1 MEQNKILDE
10 RASTP
15 EDWEGYYSAR
25 GEVLHIPIDYNDF
38 RNMPYK
44 LVFEKI
50 KEYFGG
56 GSVLEVGAGDSD
68 ALIEVCKK
76 LAPASCFGLDYVE
89 MACDRLSN
97 KAKSVGVNVD
107 VVCADMFT
115 PPESMLAR
123 FDFVMSHGVVEHF
136 HDLPNILRAIG
147 VFAKPGGVIFTLI
160 PNNKKTIYGFL
171 MRKWN
176 KDVYDAHVMY
186 DLHDLMEAHKKAG
199 LEIIWGGHLCSSN
212 FGMLSWCFKDRESGI
227 GYQIY
232 KQLTRFSKLLWFF
245 ESKFG
250 LLPAT
255 RAFAPSI
262 VVVSRAYA

>member
-76 LAPASCFGLDYVE
+76 LAPSSCFGLDYVE
-89 MACDRLSN
+89 TACDRLSN
-97 KAKSVGVNVD
+97 KAKSAGVGVD
-107 VVCADMFT
+107 AGS
-115 PPESMLAR
+115 PQ
-123 FDFVMSHGVVEHF
+123 H
-136 HDLPNILRAIG
+136 
-147 VFAKPGGVIFTLI
+147 GGVEAKTLQ
-160 PNNKKTIYGFL
+160 PVLGE
-171 MRKWN
+171 R
-176 KDVYDAHVMY
+176 
-186 DLHDLMEAHKKAG
+186 AG
-199 LEIIWGGHLCSSN
+199 EGETH
-212 FGMLSWCFKDRESGI
+212 
-227 GYQIY
+227 
-232 KQLTRFSKLLWFF
+232 
-245 ESKFG
+245 
-250 LLPAT
+250 
-255 RAFAPSI
+255 APEL
-262 VVVSRAYA
+262 AAE